1 LWRGSRKEVSGEENL
16 SFEQCLGRLEAIVR
30 EVESGNLDL
39 DTAITRFTEG
49 MELVRKCR
57 VFLTAAE
64 QKLNLLIEERNG
76 GLVLSSASL
85 ARENEDGV

>member
-1 LWRGSRKEVSGEENL
+1 MSREESL
-16 SFEQCLGRLEAIVR
+16 SFEQCLERLEAIVK

-49 MELVRKCR
+49 MELVKKCR

-64 QKLNLLIEERNG
+64 QKLNLLIEEKDG
-76 GLVLSSASL
+76 GLVLLPASL
-85 ARENEDGV
+85 ARGSEDGV

>member
-1 LWRGSRKEVSGEENL
+1 VSREESL
-16 SFEQCLGRLEAIVR
+16 SFEQCLERLEAIVK

-39 DTAITRFTEG
+39 DTAIMRFTEG

-57 VFLTAAE
+57 VFLTVAE

-76 GLVLSSASL
+76 RLVLSPTNPAKG
-85 ARENEDGV
+85 NEDGV

>member
-1 LWRGSRKEVSGEENL
+1 MSGEENL
-16 SFEQCLGRLEAIVR
+16 SFEQCLERLEAIVK
-30 EVESGNLDL
+30 EVEGGNLDL

-64 QKLNLLIEERNG
+64 RKLSLLIEDRNG
-76 GLVLSSASL
+76 RLVLSPTNL
-85 ARENEDGV
+85 AKGNEDGV